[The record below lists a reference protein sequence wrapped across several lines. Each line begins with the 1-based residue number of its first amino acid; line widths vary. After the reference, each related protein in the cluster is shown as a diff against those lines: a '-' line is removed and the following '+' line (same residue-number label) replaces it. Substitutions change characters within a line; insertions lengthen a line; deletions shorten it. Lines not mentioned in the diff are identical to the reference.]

1 MAEQL
6 NKEDVFRKMVT
17 VLTNREG
24 SKSTDKLIA
33 VMCMLATM
41 DWDKIKEVELDWEI
55 LNLNG
60 DHTPVPNLRIVT
72 THGEV
77 KETMM

>member
-6 NKEDVFRKMVT
+6 NKEEVFRKMIVI
-17 VLTNREG
+17 LERREQ

-41 DWDKIKEVELDWEI
+41 DWDKIKEVELNWEVH
-55 LNLNG
+55 NLNG
-60 DHTPVPNLRIVT
+60 DHTPIPKLRIVT

-77 KETMM
+77 KETML